1 MNNEEENLAG
11 IKGWLI
17 LIAIGIITNP
27 IRIAMQMYETYTNSF
42 SSEAWSLLTTPES
55 PIYNPFWKP
64 LLIGEVI
71 IDSVVLLSTIYMV
84 YLFFAKKSSFP
95 KWYIALALFS
105 FFIIIADSYAL
116 KLLMPNEEV
125 FDHDTM
131 KELSRSLFTIA
142 IWVPYM
148 LVSKRV
154 KATFVN

>member
-1 MNNEEENLAG
+1 MNNEEENLEG

-17 LIAIGIITNP
+17 LVAIGIILSP
-27 IRIAMQMYETYTNSF
+27 IRMGMQIYPLTKSF
-42 SSEAWSLLTTPES
+42 SSEAWSLLTTPGS

-64 LLIGEVI
+64 IIIGEVVIDLFIFLSSIYI
-71 IDSVVLLSTIYMV
+71 I
-84 YLFFAKKSSFP
+84 YLFFTKKSAFP
-95 KWYIALALFS
+95 KWYIGIALFS
-105 FFIIIADSYAL
+105 LVVLIADSYAI
-116 KLLMPNEEV
+116 KLVMPNKEV

-131 KELSRSLFTIA
+131 KELSRALFTVA